1 MFLGVFSLNLKRLCH
16 LNLAFVYV
24 LLEYPVAFPTK
35 PQPHTPV
42 LEKKKF
48 KVAQC
53 NLVRYFLT
61 YFFMPKQTQSANINQ
76 TNKLTSIIFMTEL
89 SE

>member
-1 MFLGVFSLNLKRLCH
+1 MLSSKAPNPQHNLIQVCKIHRFCVGDVSNFKIILLHCVMFLGVFSLNLKRLCH

-42 LEKKKF
+42 LEKKK
-48 KVAQC
+48 V
-53 NLVRYFLT
+53 
-61 YFFMPKQTQSANINQ
+61 
-76 TNKLTSIIFMTEL
+76 
-89 SE
+89 